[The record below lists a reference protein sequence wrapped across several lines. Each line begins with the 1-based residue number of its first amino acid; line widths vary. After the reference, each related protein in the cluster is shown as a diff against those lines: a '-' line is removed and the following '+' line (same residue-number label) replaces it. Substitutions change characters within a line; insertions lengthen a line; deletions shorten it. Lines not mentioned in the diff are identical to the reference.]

1 MEVKQ
6 VKIGRVSNKAFL
18 LFVVDA
24 INSKYVHGD
33 CSVNQEDSIDV
44 DIVSENKVEAYY
56 NLLYT
61 NDVNNTLRTLQLKA
75 KITFTYEYNC
85 VDIRIYVLSM
95 MVDGEFVQS
104 HIVKQTPSIRA
115 KCDSVLL
122 GIVEWFNNS
131 LLSLAPNI
139 SNYENMACSLTN
151 DSIYNGSLFDL
162 LPTLEIGLHISAEQ
176 APQQVQ
182 NTSRTYSN
190 NNNND
195 GENQSL
201 GYTLGKL
208 SVVVQKHWKII
219 LAIVALLLFLLW

>member
-24 INSKYVHGD
+24 INSEHIHSRYPGD
-33 CSVNQEDSIDV
+33 AEFSIDV
-44 DIVSENKVEAYY
+44 DIASETKIDLYY
-56 NLLYT
+56 SITQHRN
-61 NDVNNTLRTLQLKA
+61 RTHSYKYKLS
-75 KITFTYEYNC
+75 FTYEYNC
-85 VDIRIYVLSM
+85 VDIRVYLLNITIN
-95 MVDGEFVQS
+95 GESVPV
-104 HIVKQTPSIRA
+104 HVIKGNTGIRA
-115 KCDSVLL
+115 SCDEILYMLL
-122 GIVEWFNNS
+122 DIFINRLS
-131 LLSLAPNI
+131 SLAPNI
-139 SNYENMACSLTN
+139 SNYENMACSLTD

-190 NNNND
+190 NNND

-208 SVVVQKHWKII
+208 SVVVQKHWKIV

>member
-33 CSVNQEDSIDV
+33 CSVNQEESIDV
-44 DIVSENKVEAYY
+44 EVVSETKVEAHY
-56 NLLYT
+56 NLHYT
-61 NDVNNTLRTLQLKA
+61 NDNIDTLQLKA

-85 VDIRIYVLSM
+85 VDIRIYLLNM
-95 MVDGEFVQS
+95 MVNGEFVQS
-104 HIVKQTPSIRA
+104 HNVKQNPSIRA
-115 KCDSVLL
+115 KCDKVLL
-122 GIVEWFNNS
+122 GIVEGYNNS
-131 LLSLAPNI
+131 LLSLASSI

-162 LPTLEIGLHISAEQ
+162 LPPLEVGLYISAKPTTQQ
-176 APQQVQ
+176 AQ
-182 NTSRTYSN
+182 NTNRAHSDN
-190 NNNND
+190 NNNE

-208 SVVVQKHWKII
+208 SVVVEKHWKII
-219 LAIVALLLFLLW
+219 LAIVAILIYLLW

>member
-61 NDVNNTLRTLQLKA
+61 NENIDTLQLKA

-85 VDIRIYVLSM
+85 VDIRIYLLNM
-95 MVDGEFVQS
+95 MVNGEFVQS
-104 HIVKQTPSIRA
+104 HIVKQNPSIRA
-115 KCDSVLL
+115 KCDKILL
-122 GIVEWFNNS
+122 DTVEWFNNS

-208 SVVVQKHWKII
+208 SVVVQKHWKIV

>member
-24 INSKYVHGD
+24 INSEHIHSRHPD
-33 CSVNQEDSIDV
+33 DAEFSIDV
-44 DIVSENKVEAYY
+44 DIASETKIDLYY
-56 NLLYT
+56 SITQHCN
-61 NDVNNTLRTLQLKA
+61 RTHSSYKYKLS
-75 KITFTYEYNC
+75 FTYEYNC
-85 VDIRIYVLSM
+85 VDIRVYLLNITIN
-95 MVDGEFVQS
+95 GESVPV
-104 HIVKQTPSIRA
+104 HVIKGNTEIRA
-115 KCDSVLL
+115 NCDKTLYMLL
-122 GIVEWFNNS
+122 DVFINRLS
-131 LLSLAPNI
+131 SLAPNI
-139 SNYENMACSLTN
+139 SNYENMACSLTT

-176 APQQVQ
+176 TPQQVQ

-219 LAIVALLLFLLW
+219 LGIIALLMLLFI